1 MKATNLLWDGE
12 RIGLIDL
19 DAMRQHRSAARY
31 RRAGR
36 KDRERFLRNWPD
48 DAALTRALSAALRD
62 D

>member
-1 MKATNLLWDGE
+1 
-12 RIGLIDL
+12 
-19 DAMRQHRSAARY
+19 MRQHRSAARY